1 MPWGI
6 SWGEVALLL
15 LSVWTVIGALGVFVS
30 FMRGE
35 RNKAKRHLGWIAA
48 IWLLYL
54 AVLLT
59 VSLTARRR
67 QVAIGQ
73 EQCFGGICVAVL
85 RATTIPGYLVQKGEQ
100 VVRVT
105 VQISNHSSET
115 QHDSRLTAYLVDDQG
130 RRWSKIRGLEGVRL
144 STTIPPHGATISEPV
159 YKVTGDATGISLVFT
174 HGPGLP
180 RALVIGDSDS
190 LLHPPVVVQ
199 LEPSGQGDFH

>member
-35 RNKAKRHLGWIAA
+35 RNKAKRHMGWIAA

-115 QHDSRLTAYLVDDQG
+115 QHDSRLTAYLVDDHSELRPEWLRHVSTVAVTAGASAPEHLVQELLDHLRDAYG
-130 RRWSKIRGLEGVRL
+130 FASIEEVELKEEDVRFSLPSGL
-144 STTIPPHGATISEPV
+144 
-159 YKVTGDATGISLVFT
+159 
-174 HGPGLP
+174 
-180 RALVIGDSDS
+180 DSS
-190 LLHPPVVVQ
+190 LLSIATVRV
-199 LEPSGQGDFH
+199 